1 MRAAGRAATREA
13 AEQVGEEVEALFTNG
28 PAAGGGVRRST
39 REVIGVVSTLIPR
52 DRVRC
57 ETRWFAS

>member
-1 MRAAGRAATREA
+1 M
-13 AEQVGEEVEALFTNG
+13 AELVGGEVEALFTNG
-28 PAAGGGVRRST
+28 PAAGGGVRRTT

-57 ETRWFAS
+57 ETRYLAT